1 MSRAQL
7 LLQSPQLPQLLVSEG
22 EGAALE
28 AETGVEA
35 GLAVDAGGSEGEITL
50 DKEAEDVRAV
60 DEAEG
65 VEVALLEAA
74 LLLLPETIEAIGG
87 PGKT

>member
-7 LLQSPQLPQLLVSEG
+7 LLQLPQLPQLLVSEG

-28 AETGVEA
+28 TETGVEA
-35 GLAVDAGGSEGEITL
+35 GLVVDAGVSEGEITL

-60 DEAEG
+60 DEVEG

-74 LLLLPETIEAIGG
+74 LLLFPEPIEAIGG
-87 PGKT
+87 PGKI